1 MMILIGKPSLK
12 IKETK
17 VINNIVPMK
26 QKEYCTPEIVTIEA
40 VSENVL
46 CVSKVVTDENG
57 NEIFGDG
64 KFDEVDW

>member
-1 MMILIGKPSLK
+1 MIILTGKPSLK
-12 IKETK
+12 TKETK

-46 CVSKVVTDENG
+46 CVSKVVTEENG
-57 NEIFGDG
+57 NEIFGEG